1 MRGKAPAVKRS
12 FENYLNVLD
21 FGYKIRDILS
31 YINHAE
37 DSANAVETLHK
48 MGKQWTN

>member
-1 MRGKAPAVKRS
+1 MRGEAPAVKRS

-21 FGYKIRDILS
+21 FGYKLMELWDILS

-48 MGKQWTN
+48 MGKL